1 MHKDELLE
9 LHAKMVSI
17 MKHFQEIESVDSSA
31 FDVYEELDVTPG
43 DVHKSKSEHKPAV
56 FVLGNALATVMSD
69 DEFSDAGRIGKRMQ
83 ELADDAESKL

>member
-17 MKHFQEIESVDSSA
+17 MEHFRGMDEIDGSV
-31 FDVYEELDVTPG
+31 FDVYDELDVTPD

-56 FVLGNALATVMSD
+56 FVLGNALAEVMAD
-69 DEFSDAGRIGKRMQ
+69 DEFSDAGRIGKRME
-83 ELADDAESKL
+83 ELAEDTESKL